1 MYVPSSNGYF
11 HHYQIPS
18 KNEELQYYFIEENKY
33 IPVYAVL
40 TFRGIRNL
48 ENFSYY
54 YDFIL
59 NNDLTASNTIRNIKN
74 TLYYSS
80 RVVQIKITPEEV
92 IYVSTGSI
100 FDKDGKALLL
110 YVYPSKEVVN
120 EQGNLDFNEEQNQ
133 KETAQKIL
141 LSSELLT
148 KSLYSSLYRR
158 LHKDILL
165 SCYEKGIEVIIMT
178 SENIQKNTF
187 KKVSIALPTFNSISA
202 LEKYLTEE
210 IPKTLY
216 LPLEEMKSVKDYEFP
231 LTEVTQSVLLEPEV
245 FVEEDTINPITE
257 IPEDI
262 RYLPIEEEAL
272 FYGGEWDSAETNQQE
287 QILTIESSIVNPSVN
302 DYIAGID
309 PIEENSRPILA
320 INAESSVTVIRQRG
334 ETNVLLV
341 DE

>member
-1 MYVPSSNGYF
+1 MYVPSSSGYF
-11 HHYQIPS
+11 HHHQIPS
-18 KNEELQYYFIEENKY
+18 ENEELQYYFIEENKY

-40 TFRGIRNL
+40 TFTGIRNM

-59 NNDLTASNTIRNIKN
+59 NDDLTAANTIRNIRTN
-74 TLYYSS
+74 LYYSP
-80 RVVQIKITPEEV
+80 RVVQIKITPEEA
-92 IYVSTGSI
+92 IYVTTGSI

-110 YVYPSKEVVN
+110 YVYPSKEVVD
-120 EQGNLDFNEEQNQ
+120 EQGNLGFSEDQKQ

-187 KKVSIALPTFNSISA
+187 KKVSVALPTFNSISA

-216 LPLEEMKSVKDYEFP
+216 LPLEEMKSVKDYEFS
-231 LTEVTQSVLLEPEV
+231 LTEVAQSVLLQPEV

-257 IPEDI
+257 ILEDI
-262 RYLPIEEEAL
+262 RELPIEEEAL
-272 FYGGEWDSAETNQQE
+272 FYGGEWEEIERQEYIVSA
-287 QILTIESSIVNPSVN
+287 
-302 DYIAGID
+302 D
-309 PIEENSRPILA
+309 PIGENSRPILA